1 MVQLVTLSHPDS
13 TKTMNLG
20 LVPISLI
27 QLILTVCVK
36 VYLGTANYSRVV
48 ATVGLGRLTGHYYSL
63 LFTPLLLVTCLALLA
78 PWLLPQVLA
87 SCLLV
92 LVFKIW
98 FRATQLPPVQ
108 GSSLATDYI
117 DICLASCLLGLGHGV
132 VTWRMRTGRQR
143 PDRTGDNFN
152 MEEGVSQ
159 TFDNT

>member
-1 MVQLVTLSHPDS
+1 
-13 TKTMNLG
+13 MN
-20 LVPISLI
+20 IY
-27 QLILTVCVK
+27 CVK

-63 LFTPLLLVTCLALLA
+63 LFTPLMLVTCLALLA

-87 SCLLV
+87 SCLLLLLSLLV

-98 FRATQLPPVQ
+98 FRATQQPPVQ

-117 DICLASCLLGLGHGV
+117 DICLASCLLGLGHRA
-132 VTWRMRTGRQR
+132 VTWRMRSNNRHR

-152 MEEGVSQ
+152 LVEEEVSQ
-159 TFDNT
+159 TLDNTESNFKSSLQDI

>member
-1 MVQLVTLSHPDS
+1 M
-13 TKTMNLG
+13 
-20 LVPISLI
+20 
-27 QLILTVCVK
+27 
-36 VYLGTANYSRVV
+36 

-63 LFTPLLLVTCLALLA
+63 LFTPLMLVTCLALLA

-87 SCLLV
+87 SCLLLLLSLMV

-98 FRATQLPPVQ
+98 FRVTQLPPVQ

-132 VTWRMRTGRQR
+132 VTWRMSTGRQR

-152 MEEGVSQ
+152 LVEEEVSQ
-159 TFDNT
+159 TFDNTESEFKSSCITLHKTISLVISLF